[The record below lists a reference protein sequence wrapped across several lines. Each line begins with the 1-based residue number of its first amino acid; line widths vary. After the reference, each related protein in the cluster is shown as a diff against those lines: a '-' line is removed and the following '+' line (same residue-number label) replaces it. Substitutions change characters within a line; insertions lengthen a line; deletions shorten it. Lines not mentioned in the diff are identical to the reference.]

1 VPWLQ
6 DEHISG
12 SDSQLGTVVRAN
24 RHLSRHADACVPCLA
39 RPGPCDR
46 FDVPGPLPARLEGP
60 SALREVPQSYH
71 VAVAVRLELA
81 GLVCYVD
88 VSGLTLS
95 HICLLRDLERR
106 PLLIGLKFRP
116 SILQKTSAI
125 SSPRLVLRDLGRI
138 SIGTESDVGPSV
150 GRCMGVHN

>member
-1 VPWLQ
+1 L
-6 DEHISG
+6 
-12 SDSQLGTVVRAN
+12 
-24 RHLSRHADACVPCLA
+24 
-39 RPGPCDR
+39 
-46 FDVPGPLPARLEGP
+46 
-60 SALREVPQSYH
+60 
-71 VAVAVRLELA
+71 AVRLELA
-81 GLVCYVD
+81 GLVRYVD